1 MIYRARFACTPD
13 RPVIENAG
21 LEVRDGRVISLGP
34 ARGRAGADEIDLGD
48 VLLLPGLIN
57 AHTHLELSCLRREIP
72 FDGCFADW
80 VATLL
85 RRLPVRESEDKARA
99 SIRAGI
105 EESLGSGVTTVAD
118 IGYGARQIAEL
129 SSSPLRAICF
139 LETLGTGS
147 RCDAAIHD
155 LDLAVEETKP
165 DPPSWWA
172 GLSPHAPYSTE
183 GRLYGRA
190 IARARKRGWP
200 ICTHLAETR
209 EEDEFLRKGSG
220 PLRGLLSSRGLIGAT
235 FEAAGCGPV
244 EWVERAGL
252 LEAGAVLVHVNYATD
267 RELEMIAGSDCSVVF
282 CPRAHRFFG
291 HAAHRF
297 AAMMA
302 LGINVCL
309 GTDSLASNDS
319 LSILDEWRFLHAE
332 HPELEFEVLLKMST
346 SCAARALGIED
357 FVEGLERGRLADF
370 ITVPVRSSSSEGA
383 MREVLESDAG
393 PLAVYISGK
402 RVVAGAGR

>member
-1 MIYRARFACTPD
+1 MLYRARFACTPD
-13 RPVIENAG
+13 RPVIENAV
-21 LEVRDGRVISLGP
+21 LEVRDGQVVAFGP
-34 ARGRAGADEIDLGD
+34 ARERAGADEIDLGD

-57 AHTHLELSCLRREIP
+57 AHTHLELSCLRSEVP
-72 FDGCFADW
+72 FNGCFAEW
-80 VATLL
+80 VETLL

-105 EESLGSGVTTVAD
+105 EESLESGVTTVAD

-139 LETLGTGS
+139 LETMGTGS
-147 RCDAAIHD
+147 KCDAAIHD
-155 LDLAVEETKP
+155 LDMAAKQTEP
-165 DPPSWWA
+165 DPPNWWA
-172 GLSPHAPYSTE
+172 GLSPHAPYSTDE
-183 GRLYGRA
+183 RLYGRA
-190 IARARKRGWP
+190 ILRARERGWP

-209 EEDEFLRKGSG
+209 EEEEFLRQGSG
-220 PLRGLLSSRGLIGAT
+220 PLRALLSSRGLIGAT
-235 FEAAGCGPV
+235 FEAAGCGPI
-244 EWVERAGL
+244 EWAERVGL

-291 HAAHRF
+291 HTAHRF

-319 LSILDEWRFLHAE
+319 LSILDEWRFLHGE
-332 HPELEFEVLLKMST
+332 HPELEFGVLLKMST

-357 FVEGLERGRLADF
+357 FVGGLERGRLADF
-370 ITVPVRSSSSEGA
+370 ITIPVRSSSGEGA
-383 MREVLESDAG
+383 LREVLESDSG

-402 RVVAGAGR
+402 RVACVAGR